1 MRGHVFR
8 VHVSRVAV
16 PCTALGLT
24 IAAAIS
30 AAHAQTIYDSAQTVI
45 APPPVVVAPPAA
57 AVIAPPPLRTVRT
70 VTTTTTTHPV
80 RHVAV
85 RHRAIARHPYVTGR
99 AVPATTTTTTT
110 VATTLVPAP
119 YVTPPLYD
127 AAPPPTV
134 EPYDTVPLY
143 DAEDADVAPAPG
155 PAIIPA
161 TAAAVVVPVAPGAP
175 AYRYVY
181 QDDRILVIDPNTGIA
196 VEAIPR

>member
-70 VTTTTTTHPV
+70 VTTTTTTHP
-80 RHVAV
+80 V